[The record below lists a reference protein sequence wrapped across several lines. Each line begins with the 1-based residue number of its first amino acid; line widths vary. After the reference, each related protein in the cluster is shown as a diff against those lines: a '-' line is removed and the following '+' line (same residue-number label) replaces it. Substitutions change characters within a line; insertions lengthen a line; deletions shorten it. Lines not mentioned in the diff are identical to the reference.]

1 MSVRVGVNG
10 FGRIGRCVLREVI
23 NRNDIE
29 IVGINDIADLNNL
42 AYLFKYDSVHRRF
55 NGDVKV
61 DGSSLVVNGKKVPF
75 TQVREP
81 EELPWKDLGAD
92 IVFEAT
98 GIFRTRDMAAKH
110 LKAGAKKVMVSA
122 PFKGDDGDFTVVYGV
137 NHDQY
142 DPAKHD
148 IVSNASC
155 TTNCFAPVV
164 KVMNETFGIEQG
176 LMTTAH
182 AYTSSQKVLDLPEKD
197 WRRGRAAALSIIP
210 TTTGAAIATTK
221 VFPEL
226 KGKLDAI
233 ALRAP
238 VPDGAVVDFVCKVGK
253 EATVDSVNAAF
264 KKYADG
270 ELKGVL
276 EYSKDPVVSMDII
289 GNPHSSI
296 FDPEFTKV
304 IGGSLVKVLSWYD
317 NEWGFSMR
325 MIDLAI
331 MMGKSL

>member
-55 NGDVKV
+55 DGDVKV
-61 DGSSLVVNGKKVPF
+61 AGNSLVVNGKKVPF
-75 TQVREP
+75 TQEKEP
-81 EELPWKDLGAD
+81 EELPWGSLGAD

-110 LKAGAKKVMVSA
+110 LKAGAKKVIVSA
-122 PFKGDDGDFTVVYGV
+122 PFKGDDGDFTIVYGV
-137 NHDQY
+137 NHNQY
-142 DPAKHD
+142 DPAKHE
-148 IVSNASC
+148 IISNASC

-164 KVMNETFGIEQG
+164 KVINETFGIEQG

-182 AYTSSQKVLDLPEKD
+182 AYTSSQKVLDLPAKD
-197 WRRGRAAALSIIP
+197 WRRGRAASLSIIP

-253 EATVDSVNAAF
+253 EASVDSVNSAF
-264 KKYADG
+264 KKYANG

-276 EYSKDPVVSMDII
+276 QYSEDPIVSMDII

-296 FDPEFTKV
+296 FDPEYTKV
-304 IGGSLVKVLSWYD
+304 IGGTLVKVLSWYD

-325 MIDLAI
+325 MIDVAI

>member
-1 MSVRVGVNG
+1 MAVRVGVNG
-10 FGRIGRCVLREVI
+10 FGRIGRCILREVI
-23 NRNDIE
+23 KRDDIE
-29 IVGINDIADLNNL
+29 IVGINDIADLDNL

-55 NGDVKV
+55 DGDVKV
-61 DGSSLVVNGKKVPF
+61 DGNALVIDGKKVPF
-75 TQVREP
+75 TQIREP

-92 IVFEAT
+92 VVFEAT
-98 GIFRTRDMAAKH
+98 GIFRTSELASKH
-110 LKAGAKKVMVSA
+110 LKAGAKKVVVSA
-122 PFKGDDGDFTVVYGV
+122 PFKGDDGDFTIVYGV

-142 DPAKHD
+142 DASKHD

-164 KVMNETFGIEQG
+164 KVINETFGIEQG

-182 AYTSSQKVLDLPEKD
+182 SYTSSQKVLDLPAKD

-238 VPDGAVVDFVCKVGK
+238 VPDGAVVDFVCKVNK

-264 KKYADG
+264 KKYAEG
-270 ELKGVL
+270 ELRGVL
-276 EYSKDPVVSMDII
+276 EYAKDQVVSMDII
-289 GNPHSSI
+289 GNYHSSI
-296 FDPEFTKV
+296 FDPGFTKV
-304 IGGSLVKVLSWYD
+304 IGGTLIKVLSWYD

-325 MIDLAI
+325 MIDVAI
-331 MMGKSL
+331 MIGKSL

>member
-1 MSVRVGVNG
+1 MAVRVGVNG

-23 NRNDIE
+23 NRDDIE

-61 DGSSLVVNGKKVPF
+61 DGNALVINGKKVPF
-75 TQVREP
+75 TQIREP

-92 IVFEAT
+92 VVFEAT
-98 GIFRTRDMAAKH
+98 GIFRTREMAAKH
-110 LKAGAKKVMVSA
+110 MKAGAKKVIVSA

-137 NHDQY
+137 NNNQY

-148 IVSNASC
+148 IISNASC

-164 KVMNETFGIEQG
+164 KVINETFGIEQG

-182 AYTSSQKVLDLPEKD
+182 SYTSSQKVLDLPAKD

-238 VPDGAVVDFVCKVGK
+238 VPDGAVVDFVCKVSK

-276 EYSKDPVVSMDII
+276 EYAKDQLVSMDII
-289 GNPHSSI
+289 GNSHSSI
-296 FDPEFTKV
+296 FDPGFTKV
-304 IGGSLVKVLSWYD
+304 IGGTLVKVLSWYD

-325 MIDLAI
+325 MIDVAI

>member
-1 MSVRVGVNG
+1 MAVRVGVNG

-23 NRNDIE
+23 NRDDIE

-61 DGSSLVVNGKKVPF
+61 DGSSLVINGGKVPF
-75 TQVREP
+75 TQIKEP
-81 EELPWKDLGAD
+81 EELPWGSLGAD
-92 IVFEAT
+92 VVFEAT

-110 LKAGAKKVMVSA
+110 LKAGAKKVIVSA

-142 DPAKHD
+142 DPSKHD
-148 IVSNASC
+148 IISNASC

-182 AYTSSQKVLDLPEKD
+182 SYTSSQKVLDLPAKD
-197 WRRGRAAALSIIP
+197 WRRGRAASLSIIP

-226 KGKLDAI
+226 EGKLDAI

-238 VPDGAVVDFVCKVGK
+238 VPDGAVVDFVCKVKK

-276 EYSKDPVVSMDII
+276 EYTKDPLVSMDII

-296 FDPEFTKV
+296 FDPGFTKV
-304 IGGSLVKVLSWYD
+304 IGGSLIKVLSWYD

-325 MIDLAI
+325 MIDVAI

>member
-1 MSVRVGVNG
+1 MSVRVGLNG
-10 FGRIGRCVLREVI
+10 FGRIGRCILREVVD
-23 NRNDIE
+23 RDDIE
-29 IVGINDIADLNNL
+29 IVGVNDIADLNNL

-55 NGDVKV
+55 DGEVKV
-61 DGSSLVVNGKKVPF
+61 EGNSLVIKGKKFPF
-75 TQVREP
+75 TQEREP
-81 EELPWKDLGAD
+81 EQLPWRDLGAD

-98 GIFRTRDMAAKH
+98 GIFRTREKAAKH
-110 LKAGAKKVMVSA
+110 LKAGAKKVIVSA
-122 PFKGDDGDFTVVYGV
+122 PFKGEDGDFTIVYGV
-137 NHDQY
+137 NHDKY
-142 DPAKHD
+142 DPANHN
-148 IVSNASC
+148 IISNASC
-155 TTNCFAPVV
+155 TTNCFSPVV
-164 KVMNETFGIEQG
+164 KVLHETFGIEQG

-182 AYTSSQKVLDLPEKD
+182 AYTSSQKVLDLPAKD
-197 WRRGRAAALSIIP
+197 WRRGRAAAVSIIP

-238 VPDGAVVDFVCKVGK
+238 VPDGAVVDFVCKVNK
-253 EATVDSVNAAF
+253 EASADSVNAAF

-270 ELKGVL
+270 ELKGIL
-276 EYSKDPVVSMDII
+276 EYAKDPLVSMDII

-296 FDPEFTKV
+296 FDPEYTKV
-304 IGGSLVKVLSWYD
+304 IGGTLVKVLSWYD

-325 MIDLAI
+325 MIDVAL

>member
-1 MSVRVGVNG
+1 MAVRVGVNG

-55 NGDVKV
+55 DGDVKV
-61 DGSSLVVNGKKVPF
+61 DGNSLVINGEKVPF
-75 TQVREP
+75 TQEREP
-81 EELPWKDLGAD
+81 ENLPWKDLGAD

-110 LKAGAKKVMVSA
+110 LKAGAKKVIVSA
-122 PFKGDDGDFTVVYGV
+122 PFKGDDGDFTIVYGV

-142 DPAKHD
+142 DTAKHD

-182 AYTSSQKVLDLPEKD
+182 AYTSSQKVLDLPAKD
-197 WRRGRAAALSIIP
+197 WRRGRAASLSIIP

-253 EATVDSVNAAF
+253 EASVDSVDAAF

-276 EYSKDPVVSMDII
+276 EYAKDPLVSMDII

-296 FDPEFTKV
+296 FDPEYTKV

-325 MIDLAI
+325 MIDVAI

>member
-1 MSVRVGVNG
+1 MAVRVGLNG
-10 FGRIGRCVLREVI
+10 FGRIGRCILREAVK
-23 NRNDIE
+23 RNDIE

-42 AYLFKYDSVHRRF
+42 AYLMKYDSVHRRF
-55 NGDVKV
+55 DREVKVNGD
-61 DGSSLVVNGKKVPF
+61 SLVVDGNKVPF
-75 TQVREP
+75 TQEREP
-81 EELPWKDLGAD
+81 ENLPWKDLGAD
-92 IVFEAT
+92 VVLEAT
-98 GIFRTRDMAAKH
+98 GLFRTRELAAKH
-110 LKAGAKKVMVSA
+110 LKAGAKKVIVSA
-122 PFKGDDGDFTVVYGV
+122 PFKGGNGDFTIVYGV

-142 DPAKHD
+142 DPGKHD
-148 IVSNASC
+148 IISNASC
-155 TTNCFAPVV
+155 TTNCFSPVV
-164 KVMNETFGIEQG
+164 KVLHETFGIERG

-182 AYTSSQKVLDLPEKD
+182 AYTTSQKILDLPAKD

-226 KGKLDAI
+226 EGKLDAI

-238 VPDGAVVDFVCKVGK
+238 VPDGAVVDFVCNIKK
-253 EATVDSVNAAF
+253 EASVDSVNAAF

-276 EYSKDPVVSMDII
+276 QYSEDPIVSMDII

-296 FDPEFTKV
+296 FDPEYTKV
-304 IGGSLVKVLSWYD
+304 IDGKLIKVLSWYD

-325 MIDLAI
+325 MIDVAI

>member
-1 MSVRVGVNG
+1 MAVRVGVNG

-23 NRNDIE
+23 NRDDIE

-55 NGDVKV
+55 EGDVKV
-61 DGSSLVVNGKKVPF
+61 EGNALIIDGKKVPF
-75 TQVREP
+75 TQIREP

-92 IVFEAT
+92 VVFEAT
-98 GIFRTRDMAAKH
+98 GIFRTREMAAKH
-110 LKAGAKKVMVSA
+110 LKAGAKKVVVSA
-122 PFKGDDGDFTVVYGV
+122 PFKGDDGDFTIVYGV

-142 DPAKHD
+142 DASKHD
-148 IVSNASC
+148 IISNASC

-164 KVMNETFGIEQG
+164 KVINETFGIEQG

-182 AYTSSQKVLDLPEKD
+182 SYTSSQKVLDLPAKD

-226 KGKLDAI
+226 KGRLDAI

-238 VPDGAVVDFVCKVGK
+238 VPDGAVVDFVCKVNK

-276 EYSKDPVVSMDII
+276 EYAKDQIVSMDII
-289 GNPHSSI
+289 GNSHSSI
-296 FDPEFTKV
+296 FDPGFTKV
-304 IGGSLVKVLSWYD
+304 IGGTLIKVLSWYD

-325 MIDLAI
+325 MIDVAI
-331 MMGKSL
+331 MIGKSL